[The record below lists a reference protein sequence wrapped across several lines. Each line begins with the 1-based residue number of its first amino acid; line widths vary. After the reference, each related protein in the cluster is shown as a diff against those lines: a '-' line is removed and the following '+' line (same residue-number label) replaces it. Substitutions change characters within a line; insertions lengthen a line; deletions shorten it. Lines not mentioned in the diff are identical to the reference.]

1 MHALRSSGGWSNQKE
16 ADNIVSKEI
25 AYEALASGS
34 PFKQSNP
41 ANVFVYIDR
50 AKGYV
55 FVEKTSDLLL
65 NHFDRF
71 IMRSVEDIILK
82 NRRVPLKNG
91 IQDRIEDILRQVH
104 KINIAVSLNIT
115 PR

>member
-1 MHALRSSGGWSNQKE
+1 M
-16 ADNIVSKEI
+16 
-25 AYEALASGS
+25 
-34 PFKQSNP
+34 
-41 ANVFVYIDR
+41 YIDR

-71 IMRSVEDIILK
+71 TMRSVEDITLK
-82 NRRVPLKNG
+82 NRRVPLKHG
-91 IQDRIEDILRQVH
+91 IQDRIEDILNQVH
-104 KINIAVSLNIT
+104 KINIAVSLDIT